1 MSTASTLIVYRG
13 REIPLKQV
21 YGVAMRVLGG
31 HLRPDAELVVHGSAA
46 VRVDRKARNAPDPL
60 AGTVRC
66 LHLAVPNDSDGLLTD
81 LSHLVLK
88 GKLGFPAEYQEEGYA
103 AFGQVPMDALALALS
118 ELSGPV
124 ATLTS
129 IEDDVL
135 LGAYS
140 LFSQGRRVWSAA
152 YEPGK
157 RYATWDG
164 KQLII
169 QALEP
174 GDPTPPEGDLTDFP
188 AHGLSLMFSEPLEL
202 TWSERV
208 NLLPTLWRACR
219 PPTTGHDSM
228 VLVEGGRFVAPGRVL
243 HEEDWNRLIR
253 SFRA

>member
-1 MSTASTLIVYRG
+1 MSTASTLIAYRG

-21 YGVAMRVLGG
+21 YGVSMRVLGG

-46 VRVDRKARNAPDPL
+46 VRVDRNARGAADPL

-88 GKLGFPAEYQEEGYA
+88 SKLGFPDEFAESGYD

-118 ELSGPV
+118 EISGPV

-140 LFSQGRRVWSAA
+140 VFANGKRVWSSA
-152 YEPGK
+152 YEPGV

-164 KQLII
+164 NAVTVQE
-169 QALEP
+169 LED
-174 GDPTPPEGDLTDFP
+174 GDPPPPEGDLTDFP
-188 AHGLSLMFSEPLEL
+188 AHGLSLLFSEPLEL
-202 TWSERV
+202 TWSERI

-243 HEEDWNRLIR
+243 HDEDWNRLIR
-253 SFRA
+253 SFRT

>member
-13 REIPLKQV
+13 REVPLKQI
-21 YGVAMRVLGG
+21 YGLSMRVLGG

-46 VRVDRKARNAPDPL
+46 VRVDRKARGAADPL

-88 GKLGFPAEYQEEGYA
+88 AKLGFPTEFQEAGYA

-118 ELSGPV
+118 ELTGPV

-135 LGAYS
+135 LGAYTV
-140 LFSQGRRVWSAA
+140 FSGGRRLWSSA
-152 YEPGK
+152 YEPGV

-164 KQLII
+164 HGLQV
-169 QALEP
+169 QELEP
-174 GDPTPPEGDLTDFP
+174 GDPSPPEGDLTDFP
-188 AHGLSLMFSEPLEL
+188 AHGLSLLFPEPLEL

-228 VLVEGGRFVAPGRVL
+228 VLVEGGRFVAPGREL

-253 SFRA
+253 SFRM

>member
-1 MSTASTLIVYRG
+1 MSSASTLITYRG

-21 YGVAMRVLGG
+21 YGLAMRVLGG

-46 VRVDRKARNAPDPL
+46 VRVDRTARGAPDPL

-88 GKLGFPAEYQEEGYA
+88 GKLGFPSEHQDAGYD
-103 AFGQVPMDALALALS
+103 AFGQVPIDALALALS

-129 IEDDVL
+129 LEDDVL

-140 LFSQGRRVWSAA
+140 IFAHGKRVWSSA
-152 YEPGK
+152 YEPGR

-164 KQLII
+164 KSLRI
-169 QALEP
+169 QELED
-174 GDPTPPEGDLTDFP
+174 GDPSPPEGDLTDFP
-188 AHGLSLMFSEPLEL
+188 AHGLSLLFSEPLEL
-202 TWSERV
+202 TWSERI

-228 VLVEGGRFVAPGRVL
+228 VLVEAGRFVVPGREL
-243 HEEDWNRLIR
+243 HEADWNRLIR
-253 SFRA
+253 SFRT